1 MRFST
6 ILLLAVGILLIAL
19 PAFSNAQYFGGEPIT
34 PDDGDSVSTT
44 DLPPD
49 DDDTLT
55 SDEKSATFSEMVL
68 GFEKPTWL
76 SDSSASHS
84 VAAAPAILLVAAYGV
99 FMF

>member
-1 MRFST
+1 MKVFVF
-6 ILLLAVGILLIAL
+6 LLLAVGLLLLAL
-19 PAFSNAQYFGGEPIT
+19 PSATDAQYFGGEPIT
-34 PDDGDSVSTT
+34 PDDDDDVSTT

-76 SDSSASHS
+76 SDSAASHT
-84 VAAAPAILLVAAYGV
+84 VAAPAVLLIAAYGIALA
-99 FMF
+99 